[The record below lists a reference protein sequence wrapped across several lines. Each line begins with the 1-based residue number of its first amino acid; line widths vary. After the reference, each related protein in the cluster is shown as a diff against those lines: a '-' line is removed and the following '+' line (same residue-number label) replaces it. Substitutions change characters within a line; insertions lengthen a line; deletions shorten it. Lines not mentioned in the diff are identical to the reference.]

1 MLMKDNPL
9 RFSTAVVVVH
19 AALIVPHGLA
29 HAAEQAELPAAA
41 NAFVA
46 IVIVAAPLA
55 ALGLLWRRQRWL
67 GGLLLLSAMLG
78 PLLFGV
84 IFHYVVPGPDHVVHV
99 PAGLWQLLFQLT
111 AVLLGICE
119 AIGAVVGGVILC
131 RLSRV
136 PTAASVQS

>member
-1 MLMKDNPL
+1 MKDNLL
-9 RFSTAVVVVH
+9 RFSAAVVLAH

-29 HAAEQAELPAAA
+29 HAAEQAYLPAAA

-78 PLLFGV
+78 ALLFGV
-84 IFHYVVPGPDHVVHV
+84 IFHFVVPGPDHVAYV
-99 PAGLWQLLFQLT
+99 PGGPWQVLFQLT
-111 AVLLGICE
+111 ALLLGICE
-119 AIGAVVGGVILC
+119 AIGAVVGGVILY
-131 RLSRV
+131 RLSRA
-136 PTAASVQS
+136 PAAASV